1 MSRSG
6 RKSSKKSK
14 PSQDWEQNGG
24 VGIKEYEQATLRF
37 CSMVECFN
45 HQNLK
50 QYIELTDGEPMFQR
64 NLRHWAARFDATL
77 LNACIRGLNLKYEW
91 ERIGQG
97 ALLITMEPRPHSNVG
112 ARWRIQ
118 NAGMF
123 RNEDI
128 MEVLENAG
136 MADQYRNE
144 VLPLHRKERE
154 RLQKRSRGTADYAAV
169 IMMAGNV
176 GPDALDGDHAP
187 MMRFKPI
194 DISQSMV
201 AKMPIEKYK
210 GDWCQDLKNQVHDDR
225 PSKHVMGKMYI
236 ISS

>member
-1 MSRSG
+1 M
-6 RKSSKKSK
+6 
-14 PSQDWEQNGG
+14 D
-24 VGIKEYEQATLRF
+24 
-37 CSMVECFN
+37 ECFN

-50 QYIELTDGEPMFQR
+50 QCGRCKCASYCSVECQRKNWTRHKLVCKYNMAQIELTDGEPMFQR

-97 ALLITMEPRPHSNVG
+97 ALLITSPHSNVG

-201 AKMPIEKYK
+201 AKMPIEKYE